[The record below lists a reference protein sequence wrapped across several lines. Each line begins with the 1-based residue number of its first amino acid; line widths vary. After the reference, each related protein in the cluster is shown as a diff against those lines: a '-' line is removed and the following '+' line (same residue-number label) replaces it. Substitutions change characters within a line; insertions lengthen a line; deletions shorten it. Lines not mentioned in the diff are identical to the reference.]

1 MEALLYIVPALLLLL
16 PLALGRYPGERLRLA
31 LVRPRRLA
39 RPASLAPPPRPA
51 SLIPLPRGGALLASS
66 RAGRAPPFH
75 ARRAARR
82 GPCEGKQEKGIPKM
96 RRIAIV
102 FAAGLAML
110 APAAA
115 QAHVSLHPNEV
126 PAGSFATLDIRVPN
140 ESETANTVKVAVLFP
155 AGFTDVSPEYLPGWT
170 PKVSTTKLAK
180 PVKTDDGLITEGVQE
195 IAWSGGK
202 IPPGQ
207 FLSFP
212 ISTEIPGK
220 AGQELTFKVLQYYD
234 DGEVA
239 RWIGSPSSENPAP
252 SIDVTAAG
260 GVLEDVAGTEAEPP
274 APGASEASGSG
285 QVVASGISG
294 DFASKGLG
302 IAALVVGA
310 LGLLVGGAALLTRRR
325 GGGA

>member
-1 MEALLYIVPALLLLL
+1 MREALLYVIPLLLLLL

-31 LVRPRRLA
+31 LVCPRRLV
-39 RPASLAPPPRPA
+39 RPASPA
-51 SLIPLPRGGALLASS
+51 SPRLSS
-66 RAGRAPPFH
+66 PTSPRRRPDGVLAGRPGAAVH
-75 ARRAARR
+75 ARRAVRR
-82 GPCEGKQEKGIPKM
+82 GPREGKQEKGIPKM

-102 FAAGLAML
+102 IAAGLAML

-140 ESETANTVKVAVLFP
+140 ESESANTVKVAVLLP
-155 AGFTDVSPEYLPGWT
+155 AGFTDVSPEYLPSWT
-170 PKVSTTKLAK
+170 PKISTTKLAK
-180 PVKTDDGLITEGVQE
+180 PVKTDDGVITEGVRE

-252 SIDVTAAG
+252 SIDVTAPG
-260 GVLEDVAGTEAEPP
+260 GMLEDVAGTEAEPP
-274 APGASEASGSG
+274 AAGASEASGSG
-285 QVVASGISG
+285 QAAAPSSSG

-310 LGLLVGGAALLTRRR
+310 LGLLAGGTALLTRRR
-325 GGGA
+325 SGGA